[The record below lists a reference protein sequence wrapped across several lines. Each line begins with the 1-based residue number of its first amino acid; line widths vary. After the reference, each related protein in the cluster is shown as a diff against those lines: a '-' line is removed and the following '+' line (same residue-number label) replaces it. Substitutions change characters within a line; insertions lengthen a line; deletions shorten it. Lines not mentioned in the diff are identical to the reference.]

1 MSSEQLKNEMTK
13 LQQELQKSDNQKT
26 DKIIIAKA
34 VQLGMTY
41 QEELIKNG
49 INIVFKELHKNT

>member
-1 MSSEQLKNEMTK
+1 MSGEQLKNEMTK